1 MWEKRTGKERKN
13 DKANIKIFV
22 FEESDYKMDTRE
34 FFGTIFATFL

>member
-1 MWEKRTGKERKN
+1 MWGKRTGKEEKN

-22 FEESDYKMDTRE
+22 FEESDCKIVTRE